1 MTLLDIFLKGGPLM
15 FVLLFL
21 SLVSIALTINKYRLI
36 ININKKNKKI
46 TTKML
51 EESTLDKIVEYID
64 SNSIECPLSNVMRK
78 AKSVSGKEYSV
89 IRDSIESVA
98 VVDIHKLENGLGWL
112 STIAAV
118 APLIGFLGT
127 VTGMVRVFINIAAN
141 SQQGVD
147 IALLS
152 NGIWEALLTTVGGL
166 IVGIPTIIFY
176 NDLVSHIEN
185 NAKLLQEH
193 VDSFLLK
200 NNIY

>member
-1 MTLLDIFLKGGPLM
+1 M